1 MRQRIVV
8 VGASLAGLRAAETLR
23 DRGFDGEL
31 TLIGEE
37 PHLPYD
43 RPPLS
48 KQVLQGTWE
57 PDQTFFRKK
66 EGYDALALDMRLG
79 VRAMSV
85 DPRAKRVTLAGGTFA
100 DYDRLIIA
108 TGARVRT
115 LPGIAPRSGLLVLRG
130 LDDAIALRR
139 ELMHATHVAIVGA
152 GFIGLEVAASCRARG
167 LHVTV
172 IESLPLPLAPILG
185 PALCEMI
192 AAMHRDHGVDLRT
205 GVAVTDVFGPE
216 SRVAG
221 VALSDGSRIAADVV
235 VVGIGVTPN
244 TEWLEGSGLTL
255 DNGIVCNGS
264 GEAAPDVYA
273 AGDVARVANRW
284 HGDSPRIEHWTNAV
298 EQAVHAAENALAVCA
313 GCLLLCS
320 YFWSTRTTARPTG
333 PRRQEQGRLRIA
345 ISTPLFFV
353 SSKTRARRL
362 RIRFFGLAILHQLQR
377 LHHAEAARVA
387 DELVLFLQRLEPL
400 AEIRADDLA
409 VLHEVLFF
417 DHLDRRHRRRHAH
430 GVSAERRERD
440 AREFVGDLRRR
451 DRHRDRGAVAHAFG
465 ADHDVRRDVPVLD
478 SPPVLAGAA
487 PCRLHFVGDEQPAVL
502 PGDRRRLSRSIR
514 AAGR

>member
-1 MRQRIVV
+1 MLRRIVI

-31 TLIGEE
+31 TLIGDE
-37 PHLPYD
+37 PHRPYD

-57 PDQTFFRKK
+57 PEQTFFRRKD
-66 EGYDALALDMRLG
+66 GYDALALDMRLG
-79 VRAMSV
+79 VRATAV
-85 DPRAKRVTLAGGTFA
+85 DLRARRVTLADGTFA

-115 LPGIAPRSGLLVLRG
+115 LPGIAPRAGLLVLRG

-139 ELMHATHVAIVGA
+139 ELTNAPRVAIVGA

-172 IESLPLPLAPILG
+172 IESLPVPLSPILG
-185 PALCEMI
+185 PALGEMV

-205 GVAVTDVFGPE
+205 GVAVTDVFGE

-221 VALSDGSRIAADVV
+221 VALSDGSRIDADVV

-244 TEWLEGSGLTL
+244 TEWLAGSGLTL

-264 GEAAPDVYA
+264 GEAAPQVYA

-298 EQAVHAAENALAVCA
+298 EQGGARRGERARRSRRRATSFSSVP
-313 GCLLLCS
+313 
-320 YFWSTRTTARPTG
+320 YFWSDQYDRKIQFIGRARPHDEMVIVDG
-333 PRRQEQGRLRIA
+333 SLA
-345 ISTPLFFV
+345 D
-353 SSKTRARRL
+353 RRL
-362 RIRFFGLAILHQLQR
+362 TALYRRGD
-377 LHHAEAARVA
+377 RVVA
-387 DELVLFLQRLEPL
+387 C
-400 AEIRADDLA
+400 LA
-409 VLHEVLFF
+409 VNQPRALIRYRKLIAGGA
-417 DHLDRRHRRRHAH
+417 LW
-430 GVSAERRERD
+430 D
-440 AREFVGDLRRR
+440 AALSGT
-451 DRHRDRGAVAHAFG
+451 
-465 ADHDVRRDVPVLD
+465 
-478 SPPVLAGAA
+478 AA
-487 PCRLHFVGDEQPAVL
+487 
-502 PGDRRRLSRSIR
+502 S
-514 AAGR
+514 